1 MNGIRYALNRVHAGE
16 NEMHK
21 MLLRAAEV
29 HHTEH
34 EVHHV
39 ARDLAVWSAEHV
51 QHLAE
56 HAERLGINL
65 DGKAD
70 SPNRLTERLRATT
83 SQLIGRRPEP
93 GVLLLHDFRN
103 LYLQGSDNSLHWEML
118 AQIAQAKHERELL
131 ALTEECHPQT
141 LRQIRWAN
149 TMLKTQS
156 PQILAS
162 I

>member
-1 MNGIRYALNRVHAGE
+1 MNGIRYALSRVHSGE

-21 MLLRAAEV
+21 LLLRAAEV

-39 ARDLAVWSAEHV
+39 ARDLAAWSAKHI

-56 HAERLGINL
+56 HAEQLGIDL
-65 DGKAD
+65 DGEAD
-70 SPNRLTERLRATT
+70 SPNMLAERVRATT
-83 SQLIGRRPEP
+83 SKLVGRRPEG
-93 GVLLLHDFRN
+93 GVLLLHDLRN

-118 AQIAQAKHERELL
+118 AQIAQAKHQRDLL

-149 TMLKTQS
+149 TVLKTQS

>member
-1 MNGIRYALNRVHAGE
+1 MNGIRYALSRVHSGE
-16 NEMHK
+16 NEMHR

-29 HHTEH
+29 HHAEH

-39 ARDLAVWSAEHV
+39 ARDLAAWSAEHV

-56 HAERLGINL
+56 HAERLGFDL
-65 DGKAD
+65 AGEAD
-70 SPNRLTERLRATT
+70 TPGTATERLRAAAST
-83 SQLIGRRPEP
+83 LIGRRPEP
-93 GVLLLHDFRN
+93 GLLLLHDFCN

-118 AQIAQAKHERELL
+118 AQIAQAEHERDLL

-156 PQILAS
+156 PQVLAS
-162 I
+162 L